1 MNHIELLRPGGL
13 VVSPAFSHVAVIP
26 PGATTIHVGGQN
38 AVDGTGALVGGED
51 VALQTRQVMA
61 NLGTALA
68 AAGATMADLVSVLVL
83 MVDGT
88 DLGNAY
94 REAAAALGDNPE
106 PPLVT
111 AAIVH
116 AGGPGSSGRGLGD
129 RRTVPVN
136 AERAPVGKTRDGG
149 WQNRPVAGPR
159 GRGPTWPL
167 PRLRVR
173 LRNVRL

>member
-1 MNHIELLRPGGL
+1 MNHIELLRPDGL

-83 MVDGT
+83 LVDGT
-88 DLGNAY
+88 DLGDAY
-94 REAAAALGDNPE
+94 GEAAAALGDNPE

-111 AAIVH
+111 AAIV
-116 AGGPGSSGRGLGD
+116 
-129 RRTVPVN
+129 
-136 AERAPVGKTRDGG
+136 
-149 WQNRPVAGPR
+149 
-159 GRGPTWPL
+159 
-167 PRLRVR
+167 PRLGVPGALVEVSAIAALFR
-173 LRNVRL
+173 